1 MTYGVNNKKVYL
13 IKKHQIH
20 LFLFGC
26 TLNRVDRLNSI
37 NAIFLFGYRKR
48 GILIGKIKSTKTK
61 ITRRMP
67 LWIIILENYLI

>member
-1 MTYGVNNKKVYL
+1 MN
-13 IKKHQIH
+13 
-20 LFLFGC
+20 GC

-37 NAIFLFGYRKR
+37 NAIFLFWDRKR